1 MLRENAFTIMG
12 IAAILAWSN
21 PARAANTFTIT
32 DGTVDFTLDNLE
44 GARLLSIGGTGDL
57 RTQITTT
64 PSDHLFQ
71 NWFWYRA
78 EGDTR
83 EYALSNQI
91 SATASGNR
99 ARLVYSEPSDNGA
112 TPNALRIELEYT
124 VTDLA
129 STGYPRALLV
139 IGFRLQNMTNSSLS
153 VQLFSYNDLDLNG
166 SAGFES
172 GVVAGSD
179 DHVQLIEQPGSSPA
193 QAIYAV
199 SSTNHIHYQMGDYPN
214 VLNELADAGSDTLTD
229 SPASFGPGDHTG
241 ANQWGVLLGAAG
253 NASDS
258 LVGSVVIEITR
269 GPSCP
274 ADIVPTGTVNTSDL
288 LSVINNWGPCPP

>member
-1 MLRENAFTIMG
+1 MLKENAFKLMG
-12 IAAILAWSN
+12 IAAILAWSSS
-21 PARAANTFTIT
+21 AQAVVSFTIT
-32 DGTVDFTLDNLE
+32 DGTVDLTLNDLE
-44 GARLLSIGGTGDL
+44 GARLGGAGGVGDL

-64 PSDHLFQ
+64 PIDHLFQ

-91 SATASGNR
+91 AGTASGNR

-124 VTDLA
+124 LTDLA

-139 IGFRLQNMTNSSLS
+139 IGFRLRNMTDSALS
-153 VQLFSYNDLDLNG
+153 VQFFSYNDLDLSSSPG
-166 SAGFES
+166 GEV
-172 GVVAGSD
+172 GVVGGSD
-179 DHVQLIEQPGSSPA
+179 DHVQLVEQPTGSPS

-199 SSTNHIHYQMGDYPN
+199 SSTNHIHYQVGAFPN
-214 VLNELADAGSDTLTD
+214 VLNQLTDAGSTTLTD
-229 SPASFGPGDHTG
+229 ASASFGPGDHTG

-274 ADIVPTGTVNTSDL
+274 ADIAPSGTVNTADL
-288 LSVINNWGPCPP
+288 LQVINSWGICP